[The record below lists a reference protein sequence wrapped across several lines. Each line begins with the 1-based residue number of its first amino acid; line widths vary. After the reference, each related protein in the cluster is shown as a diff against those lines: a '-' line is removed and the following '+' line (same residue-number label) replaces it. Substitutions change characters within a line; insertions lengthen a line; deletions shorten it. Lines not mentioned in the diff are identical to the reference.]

1 MQTEPDDSWTP
12 VVEVDMLVRR
22 PAAEVWEAFADPERI
37 RRFWLAR
44 SSGRLVTG
52 AEVRWTFKVA
62 GAATD
67 VVVVQAVP
75 GELLDLRWDDGQPL
89 TITFEARDDATLVRI
104 RVTDFGGDTPAADA
118 VESMSG
124 FTLVLASLKMWVE
137 HGIDGD
143 LMYDKFPDADYA
155 DRPSHPGS
163 AAATGHD
170 SFPILGVVDL
180 PAVVDFYE
188 RLGFSQTYA
197 FPADGSPAFVSLER
211 DGHSIGIAARAAA
224 SDQRFSFWIY
234 VDDVD
239 GTFAA
244 MAATGARTDAAPRTE
259 PWGERVATLRD
270 PDGNVVH
277 IGAPTAP
284 PGG

>member
-1 MQTEPDDSWTP
+1 MGTGPVESWTP
-12 VVEVDMLVRR
+12 EVEIDMLVRR

-44 SSGRLVTG
+44 SSGRLAPG
-52 AEVRWTFKVA
+52 AQVRWTFKVA

-67 VVVVQAVP
+67 VRVVQAVP

-89 TITFEARDDATLVRI
+89 MITFEARDDATLVRI
-104 RVTDFGGDTPAADA
+104 RVTDFGGDTPAANA

-124 FTLVLASLKMWVE
+124 FTLVLASLKMWLE
-137 HGIDGD
+137 HGIEGD

-155 DRPSHPGS
+155 DRPDPD
-163 AAATGHD
+163 AAAVTGKD
-170 SFPILGVVDL
+170 SFPILRVVDL
-180 PAVVDFYE
+180 PVVVDFYE

-197 FPADGSPAFVSLER
+197 FPADGPPAFVSLER
-211 DGHSIGIAARAAA
+211 DGRSIGIAGR
-224 SDQRFSFWIY
+224 SDAGEERFSYWVY

-239 GTFAA
+239 GTFDE
-244 MAATGARTDAAPRTE
+244 MAATGARTEAAPRTE
-259 PWGERVATLRD
+259 PWGERVASLRD

-277 IGAPTAP
+277 IGAPTTP